1 MGYLCVESGLKV
13 RTALSNA
20 ICRKA
25 FAMAH
30 IHAEDAAD
38 VVNFMASDLMKVY
51 NGMQVGGG
59 SMPSQLW
66 PPAPGRTSTRA
77 VALLLY
83 HCCIYGCRSVTKHFL
98 LTSTELVIEAP
109 HRCRN
114 RCHMAPP

>member
-59 SMPSQLW
+59 VHAL
-66 PPAPGRTSTRA
+66 AA
-77 VALLLY
+77 VATCAWSHEHTCSGTPAVPLLHLWVPF
-83 HCCIYGCRSVTKHFL
+83 SDQTFSADKH
-98 LTSTELVIEAP
+98 
-109 HRCRN
+109 
-114 RCHMAPP
+114 